1 MGFLHALA
9 STLLDLK
16 LRGDPLTADLPVHL
30 QTVGPSV
37 INASSLTSVLLFT
50 YENEF
55 VMFKKDCL
63 FRFQLEETKPRIV
76 GRQLVSQACNNIWCN
91 LHEDDPTTPHLAKQ
105 PDELVM
111 SMLRPAK

>member
-30 QTVGPSV
+30 QTVGPPV
-37 INASSLTSVLLFT
+37 INASASLSVPPST

-55 VMFKKDCL
+55 VAFEEDCL
-63 FRFQLEETKPRIV
+63 FRFQLK
-76 GRQLVSQACNNIWCN
+76 
-91 LHEDDPTTPHLAKQ
+91 
-105 PDELVM
+105 
-111 SMLRPAK
+111 